1 MECGGTFTAWVS
13 LQFRDHLVAAQS
25 DHTISTRFLHGA
37 NLAQPSPTR
46 SPMDECVRRLRL
58 NPVLRIVQTH
68 LHMLLLEVVGTTVAT
83 VAPTDGRRDESHPSS
98 SRWPNACGITIT
110 M

>member
-37 NLAQPSPTR
+37 NLAQPCLTR